1 MRPVS
6 GAPKSTMPS
15 TSIAER
21 QAGEPPTSK
30 TRRVGIV
37 GPGLMGLGIAQAV
50 AASGSRVLLCG
61 RNADAARAGRR
72 RFEDAIERQVAR
84 GRLERTVGVGVL
96 ANVQAAEDDNTLGG
110 CEIVIESVD
119 EDREAK
125 RRVLR
130 RIEAAA
136 PRGTLIASN
145 TSGLAIS
152 GLARTLEDPARFL
165 GLHFFSP
172 AERMALVEVVRGDQ
186 TSETYVQAALA
197 FVAEIGKRPVLVRDG
212 PGFYAT
218 RVFAAYLD
226 EALAMVSE
234 GVAPQSIED
243 AATANG
249 RALGPLAMLD
259 ETGLLLSLQQAR
271 QARADGLAPRFCRPL
286 AEPVLSRM
294 AEFGRGGRR
303 NGGGFFDWPAEGPR
317 TAWPGLEG
325 AFPIVARQPE
335 IPDVKLRLLCAE
347 AREALRCLEE
357 GVIASADDGDA
368 ASVLGLGFPKRVG
381 GILRWAEDFGLT
393 AFVATCDALARDEGE
408 RFASSPWLRDV
419 AERGEGLAPWRPGI
433 KRRSEA

>member
-6 GAPKSTMPS
+6 VAPKSTMPS
-15 TSIAER
+15 SSIAER

-50 AASGSRVLLCG
+50 AASGSTAVLCG
-61 RNADAARAGRR
+61 RNARAADVGRQR
-72 RFEDAIERQVAR
+72 LENAIERKVAM
-84 GRLERTVGVGVL
+84 GRLERTAGAGIL
-96 ANVQAAEDDNTLGG
+96 ANLEAAGDDALGD

-125 RRVLR
+125 TQVLR

-136 PRGTLIASN
+136 PRQALIASN

-152 GLARTLEDPARFL
+152 GLARELHDPARFL

-172 AERMALVEVVRGDQ
+172 AERMALVEVVRGGQ
-186 TSETYVQAALA
+186 TSEISVRAALA
-197 FVAEIGKRPVLVRDG
+197 FVADIGKRPVLVRDG
-212 PGFYAT
+212 PGFFAT

-234 GVAPQSIED
+234 GVAPQTVED
-243 AATANG
+243 AAVANG

-259 ETGLLLSLQQAR
+259 ETGLLLNLQQAR

-294 AEFGRGGRR
+294 AEFRRGGRR

-335 IPDVKLRLLCAE
+335 IQDVKLRLLCAE

-419 AERGEGLAPWRPGI
+419 AERGGGLAPWRPGI

>member
-1 MRPVS
+1 M
-6 GAPKSTMPS
+6 
-15 TSIAER
+15 
-21 QAGEPPTSK
+21 
-30 TRRVGIV
+30 
-37 GPGLMGLGIAQAV
+37 
-50 AASGSRVLLCG
+50 LCG
-61 RNADAARAGRR
+61 RNAGAADAGRQR
-72 RFEDAIERQVAR
+72 LENAIERQVAR
-84 GRLERTVGVGVL
+84 GRLERTAGAGIL
-96 ANVQAAEDDNTLGG
+96 ANLEAAGDDALGG
-110 CEIVIESVD
+110 CEIVIESIH

-125 RRVLR
+125 TQVLR

-136 PRGTLIASN
+136 PRQALIASN

-152 GLARTLEDPARFL
+152 GLERELRDPARFL

-172 AERMALVEVVRGDQ
+172 AERMALVEVVRGGQ
-186 TSETYVQAALA
+186 TSETSVQAALA
-197 FVAEIGKRPVLVRDG
+197 FVADIGKRPVLVRDG
-212 PGFYAT
+212 PGFFAT

-234 GVAPQSIED
+234 GVAPQRVED
-243 AATANG
+243 AAVANG

-259 ETGLLLSLQQAR
+259 ETGLLLNLQQAR

-294 AEFGRGGRR
+294 AEFRRGGRR